1 MLTEDTSVAD
11 DYDSLSNVPPPTQPI
26 PPEIFFG
33 REDIVSDFA
42 YLVVRSEQ
50 TRLAI
55 LGSGGI
61 GKTSTALHILHH
73 KDVVSRYQKYRYFVG
88 CDAVN
93 SAEALATLIIQ
104 VMQVPARVG
113 ENIVTFLHGILLS
126 SPPTLLLLDNF
137 ETVWD
142 VPAGREGILDLLQK
156 IGNAKNVSLMIT
168 IRAAVPP
175 PSITWTH
182 SSCLLPLAPL
192 DAKSLFL
199 AINPSLMEED
209 NDSHKSLD
217 TLLAEMDYVPL
228 AVHLLAQVSR
238 GFSPHYMLKRW
249 RDEKTAMLHTHD
261 TMPGKLESIE
271 VSISLSL
278 ATLDIT
284 SNPEAVQLLSIL
296 CQLPDGLHQWEERV
310 TVIAAG
316 LQNIHHLVHLLHKT
330 ALIFITGHALKV
342 LSPIRHFIN
351 CYHQADLSHIQ
362 SLENYFWEFVHTYAT
377 TPIGPSFPMPKGS
390 WRWTWGIYAA

>member
-1 MLTEDTSVAD
+1 MLTKDTSVAD

-168 IRAAVPP
+168 IRVAVPP
-175 PSITWTH
+175 PSINWTRFY
-182 SSCLLPLAPL
+182 CLPPLAPP

-199 AINPSLMEED
+199 AINPCLNGAD
-209 NDSHKSLD
+209 NKSQESLD
-217 TLLAEMDYVPL
+217 TLLAGVGYVPL
-228 AVHLLAQVSR
+228 AVRLLAQVSI
-238 GFSPHYMLKRW
+238 GFSPVYMLKRW
-249 RDEKTAMLHTHD
+249 K
-261 TMPGKLESIE
+261 
-271 VSISLSL
+271 
-278 ATLDIT
+278 
-284 SNPEAVQLLSIL
+284 
-296 CQLPDGLHQWEERV
+296 
-310 TVIAAG
+310 
-316 LQNIHHLVHLLHKT
+316 
-330 ALIFITGHALKV
+330 
-342 LSPIRHFIN
+342 
-351 CYHQADLSHIQ
+351 
-362 SLENYFWEFVHTYAT
+362 
-377 TPIGPSFPMPKGS
+377 IG
-390 WRWTWGIYAA
+390 RAHV